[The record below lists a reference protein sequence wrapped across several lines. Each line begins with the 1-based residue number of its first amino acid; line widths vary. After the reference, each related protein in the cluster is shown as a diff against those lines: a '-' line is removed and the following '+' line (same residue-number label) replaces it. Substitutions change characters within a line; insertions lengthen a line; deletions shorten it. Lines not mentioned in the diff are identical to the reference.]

1 LTKARWFLL
10 AAIAALLA
18 AFFALD
24 LGRFLSLEQ
33 LRASK
38 AAIDAYRDAHPV
50 LTSAAYFGVYV
61 AATALSVPGAVILT
75 LAAGA
80 IFGLLWGVVLV
91 SFASSLGATLA
102 FLTSRF
108 LLHDAIQSRYG
119 DRLKAINDGVRR
131 DGAFYLFTLR
141 LIPAFPFFIVNLVM
155 GLTPIR
161 ARTFYWV
168 SQAGM
173 LPLTAVFVNAGTELA
188 KVGQLK
194 DIVSPT
200 LLASLV
206 LVGLFPL
213 IARKVVEKI
222 NARRTKDEAAAA
234 KRPS

>member
-1 LTKARWFLL
+1 MTKGRWALL
-10 AAIAALLA
+10 GVVAALLA

-50 LTSAAYFGVYV
+50 LASGAFFGGYV
-61 AATALSVPGAVILT
+61 AVTALSVPGAVILT

-80 IFGLLWGVVLV
+80 IFGLPWGVLLV
-91 SFASSLGATLA
+91 SFASSIGATLA

-108 LLHDAIQSRYG
+108 LLHDAIQRRFG
-119 DRLKAINDGVRR
+119 DTLGPINRGVRR

-155 GLTPIR
+155 GLTPIP

-168 SQAGM
+168 SQVGM

-188 KVGQLK
+188 RIDTPK
-194 DIVSPT
+194 DVVSPT

-206 LVGLFPL
+206 LIGVFPL
-213 IARKVVEKI
+213 IARRIVERI
-222 NARRTKDEAAAA
+222 NARRAQA
-234 KRPS
+234 

>member
-1 LTKARWFLL
+1 MTRTRWIVL
-10 AAIAALLA
+10 AVVAALIA
-18 AFFALD
+18 AFFIFD

-38 AAIDAYRDAHPV
+38 SALDAYRDAHPV
-50 LTSAAYFGVYV
+50 LASAAYFGTYV
-61 AATALSVPGAVILT
+61 AVTALSVPGAAILT
-75 LAAGA
+75 LAGGA
-80 IFGLLWGVVLV
+80 IFGLLWGVLLV

-108 LLHDAIQSRYG
+108 LLRDAIQKRFG
-119 DRLKAINDGVRR
+119 DRLKAINRGVER

-141 LIPAFPFFIVNLVM
+141 LLPVFPFFVVNLVM

-168 SQAGM
+168 SQVGM

-188 KVGQLK
+188 KIEKIK

-200 LLASLV
+200 LLVSLV
-206 LVGLFPL
+206 LIGLFPL

-222 NARRTKDEAAAA
+222 NARRNKA
-234 KRPS
+234 PVV

>member
-1 LTKARWFLL
+1 MTRTRWAVLAVL
-10 AAIAALLA
+10 AALIA
-18 AFFALD
+18 AFFAFD

-50 LTSAAYFGVYV
+50 LASAAYFAIYV
-61 AATALSVPGAVILT
+61 GATALSVPGAVILT
-75 LAAGA
+75 LAGGA
-80 IFGLLWGVVLV
+80 VFGLLWGLVLV
-91 SFASSLGATLA
+91 SFASSIGATLA

-108 LLHDAIQSRYG
+108 LLHDAIQKRYG
-119 DRLKAINDGVRR
+119 DKLAPINAGVRK

-161 ARTFYWV
+161 TRTFYGV

-173 LPLTAVFVNAGTELA
+173 LPLTAGFVNAGTELA
-188 KVGQLK
+188 KIDTLK

-206 LVGLFPL
+206 LIGLFPL
-213 IARKVVEKI
+213 IARKAVEKI
-222 NARRTKDEAAAA
+222 NARRAQAQIV
-234 KRPS
+234 RP

>member
-1 LTKARWFLL
+1 MTRTRWIVL
-10 AAIAALLA
+10 AVIAALIA
-18 AFFALD
+18 AFFVFD

-38 AAIDAYRDAHPV
+38 SALDAYRDAHPV
-50 LTSAAYFGVYV
+50 LASAAYFGTYV
-61 AATALSVPGAVILT
+61 AVTALSVPGAAILT
-75 LAAGA
+75 LAGGA
-80 IFGLLWGVVLV
+80 IFGLLWGVLLV
-91 SFASSLGATLA
+91 SFASSIGATLA

-108 LLHDAIQSRYG
+108 LLRDAIQQRFG
-119 DRLKAINDGVRR
+119 DKLKAINRGVER

-141 LIPAFPFFIVNLVM
+141 LLPVFPFFVVNLVM

-168 SQAGM
+168 SQVGM

-188 KVGQLK
+188 KIEKIK

-200 LLASLV
+200 LLVSLV
-206 LVGLFPL
+206 LIGLFPL

-222 NARRTKDEAAAA
+222 NARRNKATVV
-234 KRPS
+234 

>member
-1 LTKARWFLL
+1 MTKSRWILL
-10 AAIAALLA
+10 AVIAALIA

-38 AAIDAYRDAHPV
+38 AAIDGYRDAHP
-50 LTSAAYFGVYV
+50 LLASAAFFGVYV
-61 AATALSVPGAVILT
+61 GVTALSVPGAVVLT

-80 IFGLLWGVVLV
+80 IFGVLWGVLLV

-108 LLHDAIQSRYG
+108 LLHDAIQRRFG
-119 DRLKAINDGVRR
+119 DRLRAINAGVRK

-141 LIPAFPFFIVNLVM
+141 LLPIFPFFIVNLVM
-155 GLTPIR
+155 GLTPMP

-168 SQAGM
+168 SQLGM

-188 KVGQLK
+188 KIDNLK
-194 DIVSPT
+194 DVVSPT

-213 IARKVVEKI
+213 IARKAVEKI
-222 NARRTKDEAAAA
+222 DARRHKAA
-234 KRPS
+234 

>member
-1 LTKARWFLL
+1 MNKGRWVVIGV
-10 AAIAALLA
+10 IAALIA
-18 AFFALD
+18 AFFVFD

-38 AAIDAYRDAHPV
+38 SALDAYRDAHPV
-50 LTSAAYFGVYV
+50 LASAAYFGTYV
-61 AATALSVPGAVILT
+61 AVTALSVPGAAILT
-75 LAAGA
+75 LAGGA
-80 IFGLLWGVVLV
+80 IFGLLWGVLLV
-91 SFASSLGATLA
+91 SFASSIGATLA

-108 LLHDAIQSRYG
+108 LLRDAIQKRFG
-119 DRLKAINDGVRR
+119 DKLKAINKGVER

-141 LIPAFPFFIVNLVM
+141 LLPVFPFFVVNLVM

-168 SQAGM
+168 SQVGM

-188 KVGQLK
+188 KIEKIK

-200 LLASLV
+200 LLVSLV
-206 LVGLFPL
+206 LIGLFPL

-222 NARRTKDEAAAA
+222 NARRKKA
-234 KRPS
+234 

>member
-1 LTKARWFLL
+1 MTRSRWALL
-10 AAIAALLA
+10 AVIAALLA
-18 AFFALD
+18 AFFAFD

-38 AAIDAYRDAHPV
+38 AAIDGYRDAHP
-50 LTSAAYFGVYV
+50 LLASAAFFGVYV
-61 AATALSVPGAVILT
+61 GVTALSVPGAVVLT

-80 IFGLLWGVVLV
+80 IFGVLWGVLLV

-108 LLHDAIQSRYG
+108 LLHDAIQQRFG
-119 DRLKAINDGVRR
+119 DRLRAINAGVRK

-141 LIPAFPFFIVNLVM
+141 LLPIFPFFIVNLVM
-155 GLTPIR
+155 GLTPIP

-168 SQAGM
+168 SQLGM

-188 KVGQLK
+188 KIDNLK
-194 DIVSPT
+194 DVVSPT

-213 IARKVVEKI
+213 IARKAVEKI
-222 NARRTKDEAAAA
+222 NARRHSAA
-234 KRPS
+234 